1 LHVGAACL
9 DCHCPACPALPA
21 LLPPALHACQPCNSR
36 CSLPLQEQGVG
47 VFFASFKWWEQQEQP
62 GPYDFR
68 LMDYV
73 QQTVCVGG
81 MKLAVLLEA
90 HYTPPWV
97 FERFPDAAQVD
108 AKNNTM
114 KEISFNHAGA
124 MHLLHS
130 WHEAA
135 LAQLASINASCIHSV
150 QPTFNNEVETKY
162 TQVRWMPACCPP
174 VC

>member
-1 LHVGAACL
+1 MHAAGCRARRHL
-9 DCHCPACPALPA
+9 PAPAACPALHSS
-21 LLPPALHACQPCNSR
+21 LPCNACR
-36 CSLPLQEQGVG
+36 PLLLQAQGVG
-47 VFFASFKWWEQQEQP
+47 IFFASFKWWEQNEQP
-62 GPYDFR
+62 GAYDFR

-73 QQTVCVGG
+73 QQTVCGQG
-81 MKLAVLLEA
+81 MQLAVLLEG

-97 FERFPDAAQVD
+97 TEQLPDAGQVD
-108 AKNNTM
+108 ARGETRE
-114 KEISFNHAGA
+114 EISIAHERAMQHAYN
-124 MHLLHS
+124 

-162 TQVRWMPACCPP
+162 TQVRWMPACGPP